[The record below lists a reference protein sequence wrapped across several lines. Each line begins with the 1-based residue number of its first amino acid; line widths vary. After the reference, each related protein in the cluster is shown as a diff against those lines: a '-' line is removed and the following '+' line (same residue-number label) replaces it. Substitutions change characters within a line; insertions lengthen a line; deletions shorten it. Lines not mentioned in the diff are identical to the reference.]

1 MYIMKP
7 FSKSTATQTSHQ
19 DSDHRG
25 TVSGIPVFESCLG
38 TLAKKMQQL
47 EVGVGEFSSALKV
60 HNFQLVK

>member
-1 MYIMKP
+1 M
-7 FSKSTATQTSHQ
+7 
-19 DSDHRG
+19 
-25 TVSGIPVFESCLG
+25 FESCLG